1 MADNPAIIT
10 SAMPMK
16 PDRLMCSRQKISP
29 QIVEKNNRAVLQ
41 RGGDTGCP
49 EPNARHAQL
58 CNHAKT
64 ADAQQCEYGLPRRS
78 QVRSEAESVMPMR
91 PVAVM
96 LMENSITVRHSG
108 SPS

>member
-29 QIVEKNNRAVLQ
+29 QIVENIIVLYCSVAVS
-41 RGGDTGCP
+41 TGCP
-49 EPNARHAQL
+49 EPNARVMHNCAIMPKL
-58 CNHAKT
+58 PMPSSASTDCHVGLGEKPKT
-64 ADAQQCEYGLPRRS
+64 
-78 QVRSEAESVMPMR
+78 VMPMR